1 MKFRKFLSVALALA
15 MIFALSATVGTAFA
29 DGAPSESGGD
39 GPVTETGAY
48 RLWVNNEQ
56 FTDDHLTV
64 QCGEGTATFDPAAN
78 VLTLDNAQI
87 TRGYE
92 EDQLGTGILSFLDE
106 ELTIIV
112 KGDCTITET
121 GGDGIGSY
129 DMDDEY
135 QMVPHDFT
143 VKGDGKLTITESE
156 PWYGYGFY
164 CTGSL
169 TLDGVDIEI
178 VSVASGVW
186 ANRSLTV
193 QNSKLNVKC
202 STQFSGFVVNNGSAE
217 FKNSEVYAESA
228 NGAGF
233 LLGNDQD
240 SSYLLVSSGD
250 VTSKGKIGVAS
261 DTDNSTVSVT
271 GGKLAIEGQD
281 AAFSENFLT
290 DVDQHILLGDGVEVT
305 SGSVDGAAV
314 TFASS
319 SSHVHSYDE
328 AVTDPT
334 CTEQGFITHTCSCG
348 DSYVDTYVDA
358 LGHDYEDAVTA
369 PTCTERGY
377 TTHTCSRCGDS
388 YVDNYVDASGHTF
401 GSDGKAE
408 KCTVCGEKNPDY
420 KPPVNFKDV
429 VPGAYYADAVAW
441 AVANGITTG
450 TSATTFSPED
460 GCTRG
465 QVVTFLWRTAG
476 SPEPTGARNPFRD
489 VKESDYFYKAV
500 LWAVENE
507 ITVGTSAN
515 EFSPEDVCTR
525 GQIVTFLWRANG
537 KPSPAITK
545 NPFLDVSTADYFH
558 TAVLWAVE
566 KKITLGTDATHF
578 SPSDTCTRGQVV
590 TFLYRDANS

>member
-29 DGAPSESGGD
+29 DGVPSESGGD

-250 VTSKGKIGVAS
+250 VTLKGKIGAAS

-271 GGKLAIEGQD
+271 GGKLTIEGQD

-319 SSHVHSYDE
+319 WSHVHSYDE

-369 PTCTERGY
+369 PTCTECGY

-450 TSATTFSPED
+450 TSATKFSPDE

-465 QVVTFLWRTAG
+465 QVVTFLWRAAG
-476 SPEPTGARNPFRD
+476 SPEPTGAKNPFRD
-489 VKESDYFYKAV
+489 VKSGEYYYKAV
-500 LWAVENE
+500 LWAVEKG
-507 ITVGTSAN
+507 ITTGTSATK
-515 EFSPEDVCTR
+515 FSPNDTCTR
-525 GQIVTFLWRANG
+525 GQIVTFLWRAEGEPN
-537 KPSPAITK
+537 PAKNT
-545 NPFLDVSTADYFH
+545 NPFKDVKSGDYFY
-558 TAVLWAVE
+558 TAVLWAVG
-566 KKITLGTDATHF
+566 KGVTTGTDAKHF
-578 SPSDTCTRGQVV
+578 SPSDTCTRAQVV
-590 TFLYRDANS
+590 TFLYRDMAQ

>member
-250 VTSKGKIGVAS
+250 VTLKGKIGVAS

-441 AVANGITTG
+441 AAGAQIVEGYGSGVFAPDDPVTREQLAAVVCRYLRWRGDLAAEAPAPAPDYADLGDVAGWAQESVGILTQRGILQGTG
-450 TSATTFSPED
+450 AGRFSPK
-460 GCTRG
+460 
-465 QVVTFLWRTAG
+465 RTA
-476 SPEPTGARNPFRD
+476 ARA
-489 VKESDYFYKAV
+489 ELA
-500 LWAVENE
+500 
-507 ITVGTSAN
+507 
-515 EFSPEDVCTR
+515 
-525 GQIVTFLWRANG
+525 
-537 KPSPAITK
+537 AI
-545 NPFLDVSTADYFH
+545 LRRV
-558 TAVLWAVE
+558 
-566 KKITLGTDATHF
+566 DAF
-578 SPSDTCTRGQVV
+578 PCEGR
-590 TFLYRDANS
+590 

>member
-56 FTDDHLTV
+56 LTDDHLTV

-250 VTSKGKIGVAS
+250 VTLKGKIGVAS

-420 KPPVNFKDV
+420 KPPVDFKDV

-500 LWAVENE
+500 IWAVENG
-507 ITVGTSAN
+507 ITSGTSATT
-515 EFSPEDVCTR
+515 FSPDEVCTR
-525 GQIVTFLWRANG
+525 GQIVTFQWRANG
-537 KPSPAITK
+537 KPTPAITK

>member
-202 STQFSGFVVNNGSAE
+202 STQFSGFVVNNGSAD
-217 FKNSEVYAESA
+217 FKHSEVYAESA

-250 VTSKGKIGVAS
+250 VTLKGKIGVAS

-369 PTCTERGY
+369 PTCTERRY

-401 GSDGKAE
+401 GSDGNAE

-578 SPSDTCTRGQVV
+578 SPSDTCTRAQVV
-590 TFLYRDANS
+590 TFLYRDMAQ

>member
-56 FTDDHLTV
+56 LTDDHLTV

-250 VTSKGKIGVAS
+250 VTLKGKIGAAS

-271 GGKLAIEGQD
+271 GGKLTIEGQD

-358 LGHDYEDAVTA
+358 LGHDYEDAVTV

>member
-29 DGAPSESGGD
+29 DGVPSESGGD

-250 VTSKGKIGVAS
+250 VTLKGKIGVAS

-290 DVDQHILLGDGVEVT
+290 DVDQHIPLGDGVEVT

-319 SSHVHSYDE
+319 WSHVHSYDE

-369 PTCTERGY
+369 PTCTECGY

-450 TSATTFSPED
+450 TSATKFSPDE

-465 QVVTFLWRTAG
+465 QVVTFPWRAAG
-476 SPEPTGARNPFRD
+476 SPEPTGAKNPFRD
-489 VKESDYFYKAV
+489 VKSGEYYYKAV
-500 LWAVENE
+500 LWAVEKG
-507 ITVGTSAN
+507 ITTGTSATK
-515 EFSPEDVCTR
+515 FSPNDTCTR
-525 GQIVTFLWRANG
+525 GQIVTFLWRAEGEPN
-537 KPSPAITK
+537 PAKNT
-545 NPFLDVSTADYFH
+545 NPFKDVKSGDYFY
-558 TAVLWAVE
+558 TAVLWAVG
-566 KKITLGTDATHF
+566 KGVTTGTDAKHF
-578 SPSDTCTRGQVV
+578 SPSDTCTRAQVV
-590 TFLYRDANS
+590 TFLYRDMAQ

>member
-39 GPVTETGAY
+39 GPVTKTGAY

-56 FTDDHLTV
+56 LTDDHLTV

-250 VTSKGKIGVAS
+250 VTLKGKIGAAS

-271 GGKLAIEGQD
+271 GGKLTIEGQD

-465 QVVTFLWRTAG
+465 QVVTFLWRTAD

>member
-106 ELTIIV
+106 KLTIIV

-250 VTSKGKIGVAS
+250 VTLKGKIGVAS

-401 GSDGKAE
+401 GSDGNAE

>member
-250 VTSKGKIGVAS
+250 VTLKGKIGVAS

>member
-250 VTSKGKIGVAS
+250 VTLKGKIGVAS

-441 AVANGITTG
+441 AVAKGITTG

>member
-250 VTSKGKIGVAS
+250 VTLKGKIGVAS

-401 GSDGKAE
+401 GSDGNAE

-500 LWAVENE
+500 LWALENE

>member
-56 FTDDHLTV
+56 LTDDHLTV

-250 VTSKGKIGVAS
+250 VTLKGKIGAAS

-271 GGKLAIEGQD
+271 GGKLTIEGQD

-525 GQIVTFLWRANG
+525 GQIVTFLWRSNG

>member
-1 MKFRKFLSVALALA
+1 M
-15 MIFALSATVGTAFA
+15 
-29 DGAPSESGGD
+29 
-39 GPVTETGAY
+39 
-48 RLWVNNEQ
+48 
-56 FTDDHLTV
+56 
-64 QCGEGTATFDPAAN
+64 
-78 VLTLDNAQI
+78 
-87 TRGYE
+87 
-92 EDQLGTGILSFLDE
+92 
-106 ELTIIV
+106 
-112 KGDCTITET
+112 
-121 GGDGIGSY
+121 
-129 DMDDEY
+129 
-135 QMVPHDFT
+135 
-143 VKGDGKLTITESE
+143 
-156 PWYGYGFY
+156 
-164 CTGSL
+164 
-169 TLDGVDIEI
+169 
-178 VSVASGVW
+178 
-186 ANRSLTV
+186 
-193 QNSKLNVKC
+193 
-202 STQFSGFVVNNGSAE
+202 
-217 FKNSEVYAESA
+217 
-228 NGAGF
+228 
-233 LLGNDQD
+233 
-240 SSYLLVSSGD
+240 
-250 VTSKGKIGVAS
+250 
-261 DTDNSTVSVT
+261 
-271 GGKLAIEGQD
+271 
-281 AAFSENFLT
+281 
-290 DVDQHILLGDGVEVT
+290 T

-401 GSDGKAE
+401 GSDGNAE

-578 SPSDTCTRGQVV
+578 SPSDTCTRAQVV
-590 TFLYRDANS
+590 TFLYRDMAQ